1 MTLVALPTGQAHVLI
16 LALLVMHI
24 IPAELLKPN
33 SSVLG
38 LAKRECLMKTSEVLR
53 PVGIPQAHCL
63 WGLGPPWRLR
73 SEGVGCTSLSYRKC
87 MPGLQVSDGC
97 QRQTV
102 QTYTC
107 SLPSH

>member
-73 SEGVGCTSLSYRKC
+73 SEGAGCTSLSYRKC

-97 QRQTV
+97 QR
-102 QTYTC
+102 
-107 SLPSH
+107 